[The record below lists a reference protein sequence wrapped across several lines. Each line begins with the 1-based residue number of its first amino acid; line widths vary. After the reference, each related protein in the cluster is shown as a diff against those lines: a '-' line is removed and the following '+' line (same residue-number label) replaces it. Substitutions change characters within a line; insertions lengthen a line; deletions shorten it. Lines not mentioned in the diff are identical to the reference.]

1 MNRLFGIKNF
11 IVFLLTISLFG
22 GGVFSC
28 SEFGTAF
35 AEQNEQAII
44 RKHQETRA
52 KIQQLKILEN
62 KEANKLYRNQ
72 QKLESTTKDLEYSKK
87 RYSVTKERLSN
98 IEVELA
104 EAVSE
109 YNSTLVQVRQRIRNI
124 YKHHRKN
131 LFEMILSSEDIN
143 TLMDNIYFQ
152 NVVTKSDKLSL
163 YNVRKNAQRIAQIRY
178 QQEMEKRRL
187 ASSIEDMDSKQSAI
201 QAAIAKNEELIKKL
215 RTDRHTYEK
224 AERELA
230 SQSKTLAGMINRET
244 ASSNDMKVMG
254 GFIKPISGPITSPFG
269 WRVHPIFKSR
279 TFHSGIDIGGA
290 NNGAVQASNAG
301 KVIYAGWYG
310 GYGKVVIIDHG
321 LYNGKKITTLY
332 AHLNSWNVN
341 VGQYVSRGQIVGREG
356 STGYSTGPHVHFEV
370 RINGQ
375 PQNPLSYI

>member
-1 MNRLFGIKNF
+1 MMKKLFGIKNVLTF
-11 IVFLLTISLFG
+11 VMAGLLVVSSFF
-22 GGVFSC
+22 V
-28 SEFGTAF
+28 APVQPVF

-44 RKHQETRA
+44 RKHQETQA
-52 KIQQLKILEN
+52 KIRQLRMLEN
-62 KEANKLYRNQ
+62 NETNKLYRNQ
-72 QKLESTTKDLEYSKK
+72 QKLENTTKDLEYSKK
-87 RYSVTKERLSN
+87 RYTATKARLSD

-104 EAVSE
+104 QAVSE
-109 YNSTLVQVRQRIRNI
+109 YNEMLVQVRQRIRNI

-178 QQEMEKRRL
+178 QKEMEKRRL
-187 ASSIEDMDSKQSAI
+187 ANSIEDMDSKQLAI

-215 RTDRHTYEK
+215 RTDRRAYEK
-224 AERELA
+224 AEKELA
-230 SQSKTLAGMINRET
+230 SQSKNLVGIINRET
-244 ASSNDMKVMG
+244 STSNDMKVMG
-254 GFIKPISGPITSPFG
+254 GFIKPIAGPITSPYG

-290 NNGAVQASNAG
+290 NNGAVQASNSG

-321 LYNGKKITTLY
+321 MYNGEKITTLY

-370 RINGQ
+370 RVNGQ
-375 PQNPLSYI
+375 TKNPLSYI